1 MKAYRFPDYDTPV
14 VHGDNVCVIG
24 GGNVAMD
31 SARVAARLGSK
42 QVNIVYRRS
51 RTELPARAEEIHH
64 AEEEGIVFELLTNPV
79 EFEGDD
85 RGMVRRMKCIRME
98 LGEPDDSGRRRP
110 VAIDGSD
117 FYIDT
122 DLVIV
127 AIGAGAN
134 PLLTKSTPGL
144 ELNRWGYIRANEKG
158 RTEKERVWAGG
169 DIITGS
175 ATVIEA
181 MGAGRIAAQDIH
193 EYLSGDGTA
202 EWNETSS

>member
-1 MKAYRFPDYDTPV
+1 MKAYLFPEYDTPV
-14 VHGDNVCVIG
+14 VRGEHVCVIG

-31 SARVAARLGSK
+31 SARMALRLGAK
-42 QVNIVYRRS
+42 TVQIVYRRS
-51 RTELPARAEEIHH
+51 RNELPARAEEIHH
-64 AEEEGIVFELLTNPV
+64 AEEEGIVFRLLTNPIA
-79 EFEGDD
+79 FEGDD
-85 RGMVRRMKCIRME
+85 RGMVRRMKCLRME

-110 VAIDGSD
+110 VPVEGSE

-144 ELNRWGYIRANEKG
+144 SLNRRGYVEADQRG
-158 RTEKERVWAGG
+158 RTSRERVWSGG
-169 DIITGS
+169 DIVTGS

-181 MGAGRIAAQDIH
+181 MGAGRIAARDIH
-193 EYLSGDGTA
+193 QYLSGDGEA
-202 EWNETSS
+202 RGWKAG